1 MTTEE
6 DSARDRDAD
15 PAPDSG
21 VRDTSGN
28 HEAAS
33 ADGESEAAR
42 ADAEADG
49 IEARLAGG
57 PDGLADPRDGLQN
70 PADDVPRPDVPDTT
84 PDAPDAPSTDDVP
97 EGLRAE
103 FWELVFA
110 ANVALFGLSL
120 GAMLVGFQEN
130 VPLGVLSLLVGAL
143 ASGFLVHRYRN
154 RQHTP

>member
-6 DSARDRDAD
+6 DSPADAD
-15 PAPDSG
+15 APATESDASAGDTDSDATG
-21 VRDTSGN
+21 GSD
-28 HEAAS
+28 AAS
-33 ADGESEAAR
+33 AAR
-42 ADAEADG
+42 ADADADG
-49 IEARLAGG
+49 IESRLAGG
-57 PDGLADPRDGLQN
+57 PDGLADPRDGLQD
-70 PADDVPRPDVPDTT
+70 PADNVPRPEVPDAT
-84 PDAPDAPSTDDVP
+84 PDAPEAPSTDDVP

-130 VPLGVLSLLVGAL
+130 VPLGMLSLLVGGL
-143 ASGFLVHRYRN
+143 AGLFLVHRYRH